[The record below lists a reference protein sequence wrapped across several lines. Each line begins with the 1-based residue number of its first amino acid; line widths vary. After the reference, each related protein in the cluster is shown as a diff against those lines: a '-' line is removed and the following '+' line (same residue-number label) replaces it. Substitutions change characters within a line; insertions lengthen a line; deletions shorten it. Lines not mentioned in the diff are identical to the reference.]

1 MGLLIAGTFMGK
13 QEVVSSINNY
23 GQAQAIGSQELLR
36 FHVLANSDE
45 KDDQRLKNEVKDI
58 LVRQLQEELKE
69 SQNLAEARE
78 IIIASLPRLEELAR
92 KEIESQGYQYS
103 VISQIGNFSFPTRMY
118 GTAIYPAGEYEAVR
132 IIIGQGQGENWWCV
146 LYPSLCFVEG
156 TKVVSENNENKA
168 LGEVS
173 KNQANQPTVVVKSK
187 LWEVITSKFK

>member
-1 MGLLIAGTFMGK
+1 MGK